1 MWIELLK
8 KEIKIKG
15 ASRVACEL
23 GVSKSTISL
32 VCNGK
37 YPAGM
42 GKIEERIRKI
52 YSNNGMIECPVLGPV
67 SPADCAE
74 NWQRAKAIGN
84 RASNPQTIKLYH
96 QCRRCGIRQ

>member
-1 MWIELLK
+1 MWIEILK
-8 KEIKIKG
+8 KEVQARGVNK
-15 ASRVACEL
+15 VAIEL

-42 GKIEERIRKI
+42 GKIEERIKKI
-52 YSNNGMIECPVLGPV
+52 YSNDGMIECPELGQV
-67 SPADCAE
+67 SPADCAG

-84 RASNPQTIKLYH
+84 RASNPQTIRLYH
-96 QCRRCGIRQ
+96 QCRQCDIRQ